1 MVVAAAEATAVVH
14 RLWEPELVNI
24 REVVLPEDF
33 PALLRTL
40 QHRPSVELTLEVE
53 VEVDSTGVLPEVDST
68 VVLPEAVM
76 EIMEAAIRL
85 RTTTADRV
93 VLREVSQTP
102 VPVASLVPVPDQ
114 LAVVVTLEDL
124 DQREDRLDLD
134 QEPLDRVVTVED
146 TPKK

>member
-1 MVVAAAEATAVVH
+1 MAVVTKVVVAAAAEATALVH
-14 RLWEPELVNI
+14 RLWEPELVST
-24 REVVLPEDF
+24 REVVLPEVF

-40 QHRPSVELTLEVE
+40 RHRPSVELMLE
-53 VEVDSTGVLPEVDST
+53 VEVDSTGVLPEV
-68 VVLPEAVM
+68 VM

-85 RTTTADRV
+85 RTTTVDRV

-134 QEPLDRVVTVED
+134 QEPVGREVTVEVI
-146 TPKK
+146 PKK